1 MTMRLVGALAL
12 ALLMAACA
20 DRTPP
25 TEPLAEP
32 PTEPPVEASGPDTHY
47 WMQVGPYGSGGMWL
61 IFRKDWADRLVG
73 GAAATTRSDAR
84 EAGP

>member
-25 TEPLAEP
+25 AEP
-32 PTEPPVEASGPDTHY
+32 PAEPPVEADGSTSGPDTHY
-47 WMQVGPYGSGGMWL
+47 WMQLGPYGSGGMWL
-61 IFRKDWADRLVG
+61 ILRKDRADRLVG
-73 GAAATTRSDAR
+73 GAA
-84 EAGP
+84 GP

>member
-25 TEPLAEP
+25 AEP

-47 WMQVGPYGSGGMWL
+47 WMQLGPYGSGDMWL

>member
-25 TEPLAEP
+25 AEP
-32 PTEPPVEASGPDTHY
+32 PTEPPAEASGPDMHY
-47 WMQVGPYGSGGMWL
+47 WMQLGPYGSGGMWL